1 MERLATLRA
10 VATLKAYLDL
20 CRVSNL
26 PTVWTNVLAAC
37 VLATGR
43 FSAGSTLLAAVSLSC
58 FYLAGMVLND
68 LYDTEFDRE
77 SKPSRPI
84 PSGRISVH
92 HAKLFTLLL
101 FACGFVVLAMAAH
114 RSAAFAALLLVA
126 AIVAYDRHHKQNPY
140 SVLLISSCRFLVY
153 VVAALAVSGRLPS
166 AVVLAG
172 SLQFG
177 YIVILSLTARYENA
191 RSSAF
196 PFPVIPVMLAG
207 ISLLDGMVLGVLVD
221 PVWLWA
227 GIGGFLMTLAGQRY
241 VRGD

>member
-1 MERLATLRA
+1 MDGA
-10 VATLKAYLDL
+10 ATLKAYLDL

-26 PTVWTNVLAAC
+26 PTVWTNVVAAC

-43 FSAGSTLLAAVSLSC
+43 FPAGSTLLAVVSLSC

-68 LYDTEFDRE
+68 LCDVEFDRV
-77 SKPSRPI
+77 SRPLRPI
-84 PSGRISVH
+84 PAGRISGY
-92 HAKLFTLLL
+92 HAKLFTLQL
-101 FACGFVVLAMAAH
+101 FAVGFIVLAAAPY
-114 RSAAFAALLLVA
+114 RSGAFAATLLLA
-126 AIVAYDRHHKQNPY
+126 AIVAYNRHHKQNPY
-140 SVLLISSCRFLVY
+140 SVLLMASCRFLVFA
-153 VVAALAVSGRLPS
+153 VAALAVSGRLPS

-177 YIVILSLTARYENA
+177 YIVLLSLTARYENA
-191 RSSAF
+191 RSHAF

-207 ISLLDGMVLGVLVD
+207 ISLLDGLVLGVLVD

-227 GIGGFLMTLAGQRY
+227 GMGGFVMTLAGQRY

>member
-26 PTVWTNVLAAC
+26 PTVWTNVVAAS

-68 LYDTEFDRE
+68 LYDREFDRG

-84 PSGRISVH
+84 PSGRIRVH
-92 HAKLFTLLL
+92 HAKLFTLQL
-101 FACGFVVLAMAAH
+101 FVCGFIVLAMAAH
-114 RSAAFAALLLVA
+114 RSAAFAAILLVA
-126 AIVAYDRHHKQNPY
+126 AIFAYDRHHKQNPY
-140 SVLLISSCRFLVY
+140 SVLLMASCRFLVFA
-153 VVAALAVSGRLPS
+153 VAALAVSGRLPT

-177 YIVILSLTARYENA
+177 YIVLLSLMARYENT
-191 RSSAF
+191 RSHAF
-196 PFPVIPVMLAG
+196 TFPVIPVMLAG
-207 ISLLDGMVLGVLVD
+207 ISLLDGLVLGVLVE
-221 PVWLWA
+221 PLWLLA
-227 GIGGFLMTLAGQRY
+227 GIGGFVMTLAGQRY